1 MFKHGFPPEWSTIKK
16 LIWIVGSGIAGAA
29 AGVWKT
35 VSGSLIHITD
45 ALASPMQKC
54 EVTLE
59 PIQDLHGQDAPYPA
73 GGGKNLVD
81 QPAILNVGATIAD
94 DGSYHVNLAGS
105 LANVIVFQ
113 NDGTAGQFA
122 ITFISKNTGTSRG
135 VYPVIKYT
143 DGTLEALSVTGHT
156 SYETVTKV
164 TQSAKTVDYV
174 SLTYGSN
181 VETWF
186 YIQVEKGNT
195 PTDWS
200 PYSNICP
207 ITGWTGCEVTR
218 TGKNL
223 FDQSLTATMV
233 DCYGA
238 AGTAQNRLGYI
249 LNVPA
254 GEYAISLTRKEAGGA
269 YIYGNILNFDGSFSS
284 FFYLCANDTITN
296 KVATL
301 SEGQY
306 FVIYDGQATTE
317 QSTDKSK
324 WFNIQCEHSSTV
336 TEFEPYSGTTLSVT
350 FPDSVGTVYGGT
362 VDLVSGVLTVDK
374 VFATIS
380 DFTWTAP
387 NDQYSTF
394 RAVTPG
400 LKAVS
405 NKANVI
411 SSAYKATTWDAIG
424 VNDNNCIYGRT
435 MSNNAT
441 INIKDTSQASKTAA
455 QFEADNANVQIVY
468 ELATPTE
475 ISLTPQEISTL
486 KGENNVW
493 SNTNGETTLI
503 YKAQAE

>member
-1 MFKHGFPPEWSTIKK
+1 VAGTTF
-16 LIWIVGSGIAGAA
+16 IASLKTALPVTVRAFFDQGVTDVA
-29 AGVWKT
+29 AGNT
-35 VSGSLIHITD
+35 SGGST
-45 ALASPMQKC
+45 
-54 EVTLE
+54 T
-59 PIQDLHGQDAPYPA
+59 
-73 GGGKNLVD
+73 
-81 QPAILNVGATIAD
+81 LNVDATKIRL
-94 DGSYHVNLAGS
+94 YLFTE
-105 LANVIVFQ
+105 AN
-113 NDGTAGQFA
+113 
-122 ITFISKNTGTSRG
+122 
-135 VYPVIKYT
+135 
-143 DGTLEALSVTGHT
+143 T
-156 SYETVTKV
+156 SYNFTIYFQLEEGS
-164 TQSAKTVDYV
+164 SA
-174 SLTYGSN
+174 
-181 VETWF
+181 
-186 YIQVEKGNT
+186 T
-195 PTDWS
+195 PWK

-238 AGTAQNRLGYI
+238 AGTAQNRLEYI

-486 KGENNVW
+486 AGENNVW
-493 SNTNGETTLI
+493 GDGNIEMT
-503 YKAQAE
+503 YKAKAE